1 MSIALLCIAIK
12 EFHGWLA
19 ARKKKWWQQQ
29 QKKLDRHESPDRQ
42 DSEQCKRRWEEV
54 DNVQDS
60 EMLVYRRLQ
69 REKIR
74 PIDAVEDKSCCFHI
88 CR

>member
-1 MSIALLCIAIK
+1 MRYASFL
-12 EFHGWLA
+12 
-19 ARKKKWWQQQ
+19 KKKWWQQQ

-42 DSEQCKRRWEEV
+42 DSEQCKRRWEVV